1 MTAAQPVVG
10 RKDFPMAKYINGLEV
25 DAKVTRKVVTE
36 NETVKYYPKFYGNP
50 DPDKIDIDE
59 PVIYD
64 GGSAKGW

>member
-1 MTAAQPVVG
+1 
-10 RKDFPMAKYINGLEV
+10 MAKYINGLEV
-25 DAKVTRKVVTE
+25 DAKATRKVVTE